1 MPGMK
6 HLSLAASNLAVAVLA
21 STLHARAPDAWSD
34 YTKNGVFFPSRDAES
49 WRTLYA
55 RSLQLPDDSLL
66 LSWEDY
72 TPDLELTS
80 WPIQRSTDGG
90 ATFLPLSRVEDT
102 AHGVGN
108 WYQPFLYSLPEDFR
122 GYAAGTILISGATT
136 PRNLSEAWIT
146 LYASTDQ
153 GVTWEYVSD
162 IVYGLGP
169 ETITN
174 GDKAVWEPYLM
185 MYEGNLICYY
195 LSQVDPEHAQKLVYK
210 STSDL
215 KTWGDEVDVVAEPN
229 YGARPG
235 MAVVAHS
242 EDFGK
247 YVMTYEYCGAP
258 EGGCPVYYKASFSPL
273 DFQSVQGL
281 PLVPGGNAA
290 SGPYVIWT
298 RDYNGDGVFIASATS
313 REELFLNTDS
323 VDSNGWKPVDVG
335 QWAACSRSLRVV
347 NSPDGSIAGGKR
359 KLFIANGGNI
369 GCAGNCYNHVADAL
383 VDIPSVPQQ

>member
-1 MPGMK
+1 MK
-6 HLSLAASNLAVAVLA
+6 HLILAASTLGVAVSA
-21 STLHARAPDAWSD
+21 SRLHARAPDAWSD
-34 YTKNGVFFPSRDAES
+34 YTKNGVFFPSPDADS

-80 WPIQRSTDGG
+80 WPNHRSTDGG
-90 ATFLPLSRVEDT
+90 ATFSPLSRVEDT

-108 WYQPFLYSLPEDFR
+108 WYQPFLYSLPEDFG
-122 GYAAGTILISGATT
+122 GYAAGTTLISGATT

-162 IVYGLGP
+162 IVYGPGP

-174 GDKAVWEPYLM
+174 GDKAVWDPYLM
-185 MYEGNLICYY
+185 IPN
-195 LSQVDPEHAQKLVYK
+195 
-210 STSDL
+210 L

-235 MAVVAHS
+235 MAVIAHS
-242 EDFGK
+242 EDSGK

-258 EGGCPVYYKASFSPL
+258 EGGCPVYYKAAFSPL

-313 REELFLNTDS
+313 REELFVNTDS
-323 VDSNGWKPVDVG
+323 VDPDGWEPVDVG
-335 QWAACSRSLRVV
+335 QWSAYSRSLRVV
-347 NSPDGSIAGGKR
+347 NTPDGSIAGGKR

-369 GCAGNCYNHVADAL
+369 DFAGDYYNYVADAL
-383 VDIPSVPQQ
+383 VDIPSAPRK